1 MVVEAVAQFAVVAAV
16 VVSVTGGTAW
26 LVKSRPAL
34 EKDPD
39 SSFWYGFAGLCVV
52 VPAVLLTTAANRWVG
67 AALAAL
73 AAATWLFCARLFA
86 QVLASRAAIRAR
98 QQDDAVRHSLAARQ
112 DAVALRWSRFELDPA
127 AAIDFP
133 AMSDVRVAETALLA
147 RAMAAAEALRY
158 GPEQTL
164 AGYKEAVAALEQA
177 YRRAEWAAVEGKA
190 GRAGGLAFGLPAPSA
205 PR

>member
-1 MVVEAVAQFAVVAAV
+1 MVVEAVAQLVAVAAV
-16 VVSVTGGTAW
+16 VVSATGGTAW

-39 SSFWYGFAGLCVV
+39 SAFWYGFAGLCIVA
-52 VPAVLLTTAANRWVG
+52 PAVLLTTAANRWAG

-86 QVLASRAAIRAR
+86 QVLASRATIRAR
-98 QQDDAVRHSLAARQ
+98 QLDDAVRHSLAARQ

-133 AMSDVRVAETALLA
+133 DMTDVRVAETALLA
-147 RAMAAAEALRY
+147 RAMAKAEALRY
-158 GPEQTL
+158 GPEQAL
-164 AGYKEAVAALEQA
+164 AGYREAVAALEQA
-177 YRRAEWAAVEGKA
+177 YRRAEWAAVEGRGQVSGDVA
-190 GRAGGLAFGLPAPSA
+190 ARLASP
-205 PR
+205 